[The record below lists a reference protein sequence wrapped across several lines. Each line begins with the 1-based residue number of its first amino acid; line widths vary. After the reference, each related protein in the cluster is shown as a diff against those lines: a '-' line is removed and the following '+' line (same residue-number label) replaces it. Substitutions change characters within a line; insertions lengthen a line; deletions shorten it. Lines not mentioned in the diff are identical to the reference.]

1 MEKKRFSIIIPAYNV
16 QEYVNKA
23 IDSVLKQDFKDY
35 ELIVINDASTDR
47 TEEVV
52 KQYEE
57 KYNNVKLISHKENKA
72 SRRSKKYRI
81 R

>member
-35 ELIVINDASTDR
+35 ELIVINDASTDK

-72 SRRSKKYRI
+72 SRRSKKYRV

>member
-23 IDSVLKQDFKDY
+23 IDSVLEQNFKNY
-35 ELIVINDASTDR
+35 EMIIIDDASTDK
-47 TEEVV
+47 TEEIVR
-52 KQYEE
+52 QYEK

>member
-16 QEYVNKA
+16 QEYVNRA

-35 ELIVINDASTDR
+35 ELIVINDASADK

>member
-16 QEYVNKA
+16 QEYVNRA

-35 ELIVINDASTDR
+35 ELIVINDASTDK

-57 KYNNVKLISHKENKA
+57 KYNNVKLISHRENKA

>member
-16 QEYVNKA
+16 QEYVNRA

-35 ELIVINDASTDR
+35 ELIVINDASTDK

>member
-1 MEKKRFSIIIPAYNV
+1 MGSPKISVIIPAYNV

>member
-35 ELIVINDASTDR
+35 ELIIINDASTDR

>member
-16 QEYVNKA
+16 QEYVNRA